1 MNARTK
7 GKVGEREVT
16 NIAKHEFG
24 FDAKR
29 TGHHQDHQ
37 GHDAADVT
45 IADLPFLHFE
55 VKRTQTFDRRAFQH
69 QATTGAKDGQVPVI
83 CHRENHG
90 KWWAMLPMK
99 TLFIILQCCD
109 LKALAVRLMNYDKNE
124 W

>member
-45 IADLPFLHFE
+45 IADLPFLHLE
-55 VKRTQTFDRRAFQH
+55 VKRTQTFDRRAFH
-69 QATTGAKDGQVPVI
+69 QATTGAKPVQIPVI

-99 TLFIILQCCD
+99 TLFLMLQCCD

>member
-7 GKVGEREVT
+7 GKGGEREVT
-16 NIAKHEFG
+16 NIAKHGFG

-29 TGHHQDHQ
+29 TGHHQDHK

-45 IADLPFLHFE
+45 ISDLPFLHLE
-55 VKRTQTFDRRAFQH
+55 VKRTQTFDRRSFQH
-69 QATTGAKDGQVPVI
+69 QAATGAKDGQVPVI

-99 TLFIILQCCD
+99 LLFVILQCCD
-109 LKALAVRLMNYDKNE
+109 LKALAVRLANYPKNE

>member
-7 GKVGEREVT
+7 GKGGEREVT

-45 IADLPFLHFE
+45 IADLPFLHLE
-55 VKRTQTFDRRAFQH
+55 VKRTQTFDRRSFQH
-69 QATTGAKDGQVPVI
+69 QAATGAKDGQVPVI

-99 TLFIILQCCD
+99 TLFLMLQCCD
-109 LKALAVRLMNYDKNE
+109 LEALEVRLKQTDKNE